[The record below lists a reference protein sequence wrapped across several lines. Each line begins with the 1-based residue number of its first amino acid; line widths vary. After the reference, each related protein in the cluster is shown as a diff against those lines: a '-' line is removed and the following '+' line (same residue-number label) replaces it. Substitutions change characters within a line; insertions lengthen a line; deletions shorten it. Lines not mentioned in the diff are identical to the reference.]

1 MKTKNVSGTGKMN
14 KIMAGYHMLMILSQV
29 DGYFAPEE
37 GRVIIKYLHDTFPF
51 RLNLDHEAGVLG
63 NLQPKD
69 YHVHFVTCMN
79 DFYEDSTEEER
90 IHFLDFAAQLVG
102 ADHQVTPEEN
112 QYLAELFD
120 AWDSGH
126 AE

>member
-1 MKTKNVSGTGKMN
+1 MKVKSGKSKMN

-37 GRVIIKYLHDTFPF
+37 GQVIVKYLHDTFPY
-51 RLNLDHEAGVLG
+51 RLNLDHEAESLG
-63 NLQPKD
+63 NLQPDD
-69 YHVHFVTCMN
+69 YHSHFISCMN
-79 DFYEDSTEEER
+79 DFYEDSTEQER
-90 IHFLDFAAQLVG
+90 IHFLNFAAALVG